1 MTATQIGD
9 SPLVYPVV
17 IVEVAGSKCRALLD
31 SGAGSSYAS
40 AALLER
46 IGAKPHHSGLRKIE
60 MMLGASSRLMEV
72 YRIKLNSVKGN
83 FEMEAEVTKVEKP
96 HLMMLDNPRY
106 KKLVEKHPH
115 LKGVTM
121 DDNDERPRLPVHII
135 LGNSECP
142 RISTTEPQRVG
153 REWDPVASYT
163 KLGWTITSPGKEI
176 DTTSM
181 LLTQTSRVD
190 YEDLCKLDVL
200 GFADSPSGDQ
210 SVVYDEFKEQLR
222 RSEKGWYETGLPWK
236 GNHTPL
242 PNNKEGSLRR
252 LASLVRKLEKN
263 GSMED
268 YNAVIQEQLTEGIV
282 ERTPNSVVGR
292 EFYIPHKGVVR
303 ETAESTKLRI
313 VYDAS
318 ARAWDGAPSLNECLN
333 NGPPLQNQLW
343 NVLIRGRFNSID
355 ITGDIARSEV
365 AREIGSS

>member
-1 MTATQIGD
+1 
-9 SPLVYPVV
+9 
-17 IVEVAGSKCRALLD
+17 
-31 SGAGSSYAS
+31 
-40 AALLER
+40 
-46 IGAKPHHSGLRKIE
+46 
-60 MMLGASSRLMEV
+60 
-72 YRIKLNSVKGN
+72 
-83 FEMEAEVTKVEKP
+83 
-96 HLMMLDNPRY
+96 
-106 KKLVEKHPH
+106 
-115 LKGVTM
+115 
-121 DDNDERPRLPVHII
+121 
-135 LGNSECP
+135 
-142 RISTTEPQRVG
+142 
-153 REWDPVASYT
+153 
-163 KLGWTITSPGKEI
+163 
-176 DTTSM
+176 M

-200 GFADSPSGDQ
+200 GLEDSPSGDQ

-268 YNAVIQEQLTEGIV
+268 YNAVIQEQLIEGIV

-313 VYDAS
+313 LYDAS

-343 NVLIRGRFNSID
+343 SVLIRGRFNSID